1 VTNSENQPG
10 VNQPGVNQ
18 SGVNQPGVSAVGVH
32 LEPWARDLLRCPV
45 TGATLV
51 DGVDADGAP
60 VLVSTHPT
68 DPRTYAIRDGIP
80 ILLADDDAF
89 VDAADEAR

>member
-1 VTNSENQPG
+1 MSG
-10 VNQPGVNQ
+10 SDVNPQQG
-18 SGVNQPGVSAVGVH
+18 GVS
-32 LEPWARDLLRCPV
+32 LEPWARELLRCPV

-60 VLVSTHPT
+60 VLISTHPT

-80 ILLADDDAF
+80 ILLADDPY
-89 VDAADEAR
+89 EAS